1 MEGPIAPPPVGGGPS
16 PTQEDAHTALQG
28 VGAAALPRTGSPALR
43 AVAPELAE
51 LGALAEPRQP
61 NVCVRHQTWPHLE
74 DAPPPPPPTAHR
86 LGDEEVMDTGAVGM
100 LPYPIAALPVGGRPG
115 TAVDAV
121 LGAPLLSLLLAQ
133 LAPELARASF
143 LLSFISQAD
152 CSPTNDEPE
161 DRPGQY
167 SAARTS
173 APPVPLAPAHSQ
185 LPHDAVARQP
195 PLQPPAIAPRPR
207 HGSSAASRE
216 QLVTASRGTTAF
228 FPALPLGKELR
239 LSPARHRLRRAPG
252 RGCSA
257 PNAGQCP

>member
-1 MEGPIAPPPVGGGPS
+1 MEGPIAPPPPLVGAPRQRRRTHILLCTEWELPRCLEQAALRYGLLPQSSQSLVPS
-16 PTQEDAHTALQG
+16 P
-28 VGAAALPRTGSPALR
+28 S
-43 AVAPELAE
+43 
-51 LGALAEPRQP
+51 LGNPTSACGTRLGP
-61 NVCVRHQTWPHLE
+61 TWRMR
-74 DAPPPPPPTAHR
+74 PPPPHAHG